1 MLKQTTQSTVVVST
15 AEAKAHM
22 HVDHSFDDTEIDAY
36 VRAAQSMVEE
46 RTRRSFAGAVFVET
60 SASRC
65 TVLGRIPITT
75 VDSVKINTTAGEP
88 FSTTL
93 VVTDDYRLDLTTGEA
108 VLVLETAVTF
118 AEVEITWTAGSTG
131 DLNMRD
137 SLRHAVLLLA
147 AAWYEAREGIV
158 IGTISGPLPLGVD
171 ALCQMY
177 ASTN

>member
-1 MLKQTTQSTVVVST
+1 MLKQTTQSTIVVSL

-22 HVDHSFDDTEIDAY
+22 HVDQSSDDAEITAY

-60 SASRC
+60 SATRS

-75 VDSVKINTTAGEP
+75 VDTVKTNATAGEA

-93 VVTDDYRLDLTTGEA
+93 VVVDDYRLDLTTGEA
-108 VLVLETAVTF
+108 VLVLKNAVTF
-118 AEVEITWTAGSTG
+118 AEVEITWTAGSTN

-147 AAWYEAREGIV
+147 AAWYENREAIV
-158 IGTISGPLPLGVD
+158 VGTIAGPLPLGVD
-171 ALCQMY
+171 ALCGMY